1 MFDFARKLIRAL
13 HIPSSD
19 ELEAAYL
26 AGAANR
32 YDLENREREIA
43 AGRFRSAGQ
52 RYY

>member
-13 HIPSSD
+13 HIPTTD

-32 YDLENREREIA
+32 YDLENRERDIA
-43 AGRFRSAGQ
+43 SGRFRGTA
-52 RYY
+52 RFY